1 MLSYTQYKTQ
11 YQNLSEDSTTVNIS
25 IFNVLLNVEIR
36 RLLSRRAWPFL
47 QASADITTTAS
58 TRFFS
63 LRHDFKKLISV
74 YLTVDEQQYVPRE
87 APNRAF
93 WDRLISS
100 TDVSS
105 DRPEWYYIFD
115 NQIGFYPKISSA
127 DNTITYIYDRTVR
140 DILIAD
146 YTTGTIKS
154 IANGATTVTGD
165 STVWTSQMIGR
176 FIRITRA
183 DTVGTGDGDWYEI
196 SSVTSTTVLELT
208 RPYQGTT
215 LAAATA
221 GYIIGEMSLLPES
234 YDVLP
239 MWPLLSQYWLK
250 NGNQPLSDRYDRIY
264 NIGVKELDKEFS
276 AKSENVDLSDTD
288 IDLVN
293 PNLQIEL

>member
-1 MLSYTQYKTQ
+1 MLSFTNYKTL
-11 YQNLSEDSTTVNIS
+11 YQQLSEDSTTVNTS

-63 LRHDFKKLISV
+63 LRHDFKKLVSV
-74 YLTVDEQQYVPRE
+74 WLTVDDQQYVPRE

-105 DRPEWYYIFD
+105 DRPEWYFLFD
-115 NQIGFYPKISSA
+115 NQIGFYPKISTA
-127 DNTITYIYDRTVR
+127 GNTITYIYDRKVR

-146 YTTGTIKS
+146 FSTGTIKS
-154 IANGATTVTGD
+154 IANGDTTVTGNAP
-165 STVWTSQMIGR
+165 SWTSQMAGR
-176 FIRITRA
+176 FIRITRTNTA
-183 DTVGTGDGDWYEI
+183 ATGDGDWYEVA
-196 SSVTSTTVLELT
+196 SVTSGTVLELT
-208 RPYQGTT
+208 RAYQGTT

-221 GYIIGEMSLLPES
+221 AYVIGEMSLLPEP

-239 MWPLLSQYWLK
+239 IWPLLSQYWLK
-250 NGNQPLSDRYDRIY
+250 NGNQPLSDRYERNY
-264 NIGVKELDKEFS
+264 AVGVKELDKEFS
-276 AKSENVDLSDTD
+276 AKSENVDLPDTD

-293 PNLQIEL
+293 PNLQIQL